1 MEGEL
6 KQAPS
11 RKLAFEKAKILELTE
26 LPLSTLP
33 THRPFGLFFKGKR
46 LEDRIPRGPLID
58 SGSDKHHLSVSLT
71 TQVVAF
77 LTAPGTLRG
86 SWCMYR
92 GLTLSTRS
100 WVTAS
105 SYFQEPSNGASGTS
119 LSPRNSYQ
127 QPEFRQQVRSQRE
140 G

>member
-1 MEGEL
+1 MMGTIQERGQVGDSGKGPTAGPKPL
-6 KQAPS
+6 GWPRGVRNPGSGGSVGHKS
-11 RKLAFEKAKILELTE
+11 R
-26 LPLSTLP
+26 
-33 THRPFGLFFKGKR
+33 
-46 LEDRIPRGPLID
+46 EDRIPRGPLID

-77 LTAPGTLRG
+77 LTAPGTLGG